1 METAYELR
9 DLCARDIF
17 PMTKI
22 LSKIG
27 IKEFKACFE
36 SDDVKNMIA
45 DMAKGEKTDAD
56 VNAIGLTVILD
67 IADIVFANLSSCEE
81 HIYMLLSGLSGMS
94 KKEIS
99 ELPMATFTAMIID
112 VIKKDEFKD
121 FIKAVSELLK

>member
-1 METAYELR
+1 
-9 DLCARDIF
+9 
-17 PMTKI
+17 MTKI